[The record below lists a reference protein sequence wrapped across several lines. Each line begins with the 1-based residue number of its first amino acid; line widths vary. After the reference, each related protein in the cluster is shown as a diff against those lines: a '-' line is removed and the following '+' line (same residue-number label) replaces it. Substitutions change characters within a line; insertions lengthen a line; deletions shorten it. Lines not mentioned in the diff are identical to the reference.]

1 MAIRITDDM
10 AVLEIGNCV
19 AAIARFS
26 EHVKLADSLGDSGWV
41 CLMHAEQV
49 LVTVPGAFIA
59 SHDAGASPRSWSA
72 AARS

>member
-10 AVLEIGNCV
+10 TVLEIGNCV

-41 CLMHAEQV
+41 CLMHTEQI
-49 LVTVPGAFIA
+49 LTVPGVFIVR
-59 SHDAGASPRSWSA
+59 HDAGASPRSWSA
-72 AARS
+72 AASP